1 MIANVW
7 VCVFADPTFVSDI
20 EYGFKERK
28 RVQSSLETCER
39 EWYDIMDGDLYREL
53 LKPGGFLTNY
63 DNLSLL
69 INTDG
74 VHAFKASRDEIWPL
88 LLVVNEV
95 RPSVRYMYMYIKP

>member
-1 MIANVW
+1 
-7 VCVFADPTFVSDI
+7 
-20 EYGFKERK
+20 
-28 RVQSSLETCER
+28 
-39 EWYDIMDGDLYREL
+39 MDGDLYREL
-53 LKPGGFLTNY
+53 LKPGGFLKNY
-63 DNLSLL
+63 DNISLL